1 MARTRELRRR
11 IRSVQSTRQIT
22 KTMEMVATSK
32 LKRAQDRVVAA
43 RPYAEAL
50 AKVISDLY
58 TPDLAERFPLLR
70 RPAGVP
76 RKVALLVITS
86 NRGLCGAFNSNL
98 IREGRRRIQDLEARG
113 SEVELHLVG
122 RKGIGYFRYVGRA
135 FATQRQDI
143 GDRPSAAQAA
153 ELVTTLMARFAAGE
167 LDGVEVVFAKFVSA
181 LSTPPNLL
189 TVLPVERPA
198 DRDPAARRSTDP
210 SIRTAANYILRPS
223 AEEIVGAILP
233 LYVRNAVYRAL
244 VETAA
249 SEQGARRTAMK
260 NATDSAGDMIDT
272 LRRTYNRARQAQI
285 TQELAEIVGG
295 AEALKG

>member
-1 MARTRELRRR
+1 LRRR

-98 IREGRRRIQDLEARG
+98 IREGRRRIQELEAEG
-113 SEVELHLVG
+113 SELELHIVV

-135 FATQRQDI
+135 IATQRQDI
-143 GDRPSAAQAA
+143 GDRPTAAQAA
-153 ELVTTLMARFAAGE
+153 ELVTPLMNRFATGD

-189 TVLPVERPA
+189 TVLPVEISRGRRVGGSA
-198 DRDPAARRSTDP
+198 DRV
-210 SIRTAANYILRPS
+210 TAGS
-223 AEEIVGAILP
+223 
-233 LYVRNAVYRAL
+233 
-244 VETAA
+244 
-249 SEQGARRTAMK
+249 
-260 NATDSAGDMIDT
+260 SAG
-272 LRRTYNRARQAQI
+272 
-285 TQELAEIVGG
+285 
-295 AEALKG
+295 